1 MNHKTV
7 IKKVLMLA
15 LTLTDLSISQ
25 ASFAQTL
32 ISQQPRAET
41 EPQLQLPR
49 DTATRNLE
57 LSAGGQSLSNG
68 YGPWRELT
76 LRGTYGLPG
85 HVLQGEVSAL
95 RRFNKDGAYLGIS
108 DTYTFNDDWFG
119 ALALG
124 AGDGAFY
131 LPRYRV
137 DATLFRKFL
146 PDRNLVGSVGVGHY
160 NAPDGHTDNSLSL
173 GLVYYFKAPWIVE
186 GGVRLNSSNPGAIRT
201 QQQFVAVTWGRNKQ
215 DLVTGRYGWGGEGYL
230 ATAVAT
236 QLVNFQSDEASLVWR
251 HWLSP
256 RTGVLTGINRYKNPL
271 YVRTGFNVGIF
282 HDF

>member
-1 MNHKTV
+1 MNQMTLFKKTLV
-7 IKKVLMLA
+7 LA
-15 LTLTDLSISQ
+15 LTLVGLSTSQ
-25 ASFAQTL
+25 AGFAQTL
-32 ISQQPRAET
+32 SPEQPRADT
-41 EPQLQLPR
+41 EPPLQLR
-49 DTATRNLE
+49 SDTVTRNLE

-76 LRGTYGLPG
+76 LRGAYGLPG

-108 DTYTFNDDWFG
+108 DTYTFNEDWF
-119 ALALG
+119 ASLALG

-131 LPRYRV
+131 LPRFRA

-146 PDRNLVGSVGVGHY
+146 PDRNLVGSIGVGRY

-173 GLVYYFKAPWIVE
+173 GLVYYFQAPWILE
-186 GGVRLNSSNPGAIRT
+186 GGVRMNSSNPGAIRT
-201 QQQFVAVTWGRNKQ
+201 QQQFVAATWGRNKQ

-230 ATAVAT
+230 TTAVAS
-236 QLVNFQSDEASLVWR
+236 QLVNFKSDEASLVWR
-251 HWLSP
+251 HWFSP

-271 YVRTGFNVGIF
+271 YVRTGFTVGIF